1 MCKVCD
7 KSEKGTYRKWQHLDY
22 SLTIDERC
30 SEKVRRNLF
39 PGEYILCGDVLEP
52 QFFGKNIS
60 VSAIVGKNGAG
71 KSSLLELLFRM
82 VNNFGYML
90 GANVRKNKKG
100 SKYVKYVDGIYADL
114 KYRIDDEL
122 VILKCRY
129 DKVLYSY
136 EGKTFCLFDS
146 LDAKDTFGQERPRA
160 DMEEEAQEIDV
171 VSMDAALRIE
181 LCKHFFFSV
190 VTNYSLQSYNS
201 NDYLDEEALGHHY
214 VDDIGIDKNDSW
226 LDGVFHK
233 NDGYLVPISLNPE
246 RYKGFFDLQK
256 ETDLTSSR
264 LEILLIE
271 AKRRNINF
279 IDNYELDDIEYSFS
293 WDYIANKV
301 SLEKDSIKDE
311 YELRTAIRLIAED
324 SHSVL
329 AILLERYGFHVD
341 DSENLLFYVGIA
353 YLFYKTHSIAA
364 SYPIFGAP
372 KQMVNVEHLD
382 EICHDEDTIVQYAS
396 FIKQLIHDK
405 SHLTTKLRKTLN
417 FMKALV
423 NGQNLEESFSYYRD
437 YTHFVG
443 EVLSKRPSLEDRMAI
458 LPPPFF
464 KSKVYLRQI
473 DTGKRMLYSKLSSG
487 ERQYLFTFSALLY
500 HVFNIKMTPVN
511 RPHYRLANL
520 MLDEVEICFHPEYQR
535 TLVYRLIELLR
546 QFRLNYRFSINIIL
560 TTHSPFILSDIPKSN
575 VLYLENGKSVGET
588 IYKDT
593 FGANVNDILHQSFFL
608 KKGFMGEFARDKI
621 QSVIDFFNSKNS
633 SKWTK
638 ESSLEF
644 IEKVVSEPILQRQ
657 LRSLYEKRY
666 DLRDNK
672 IEKLESEIERLKQ
685 KLKDLKK

>member
-1 MCKVCD
+1 MA
-7 KSEKGTYRKWQHLDY
+7 TFRLL

-71 KSSLLELLFRM
+71 KSSLLELLFGM

-146 LDAKDTFGQERPRA
+146 LDAKDIFGQERPRA

-311 YELRTAIRLIAED
+311 YELRSAIRLIAED

-621 QSVIDFFNSKNS
+621 QSVIDFLNSKNS

>member
-1 MCKVCD
+1 MA
-7 KSEKGTYRKWQHLDY
+7 TFRLL

-301 SLEKDSIKDE
+301 SLEKDS
-311 YELRTAIRLIAED
+311 
-324 SHSVL
+324 
-329 AILLERYGFHVD
+329 
-341 DSENLLFYVGIA
+341 
-353 YLFYKTHSIAA
+353 
-364 SYPIFGAP
+364 
-372 KQMVNVEHLD
+372 
-382 EICHDEDTIVQYAS
+382 
-396 FIKQLIHDK
+396 
-405 SHLTTKLRKTLN
+405 
-417 FMKALV
+417 
-423 NGQNLEESFSYYRD
+423 
-437 YTHFVG
+437 
-443 EVLSKRPSLEDRMAI
+443 
-458 LPPPFF
+458 
-464 KSKVYLRQI
+464 
-473 DTGKRMLYSKLSSG
+473 
-487 ERQYLFTFSALLY
+487 
-500 HVFNIKMTPVN
+500 
-511 RPHYRLANL
+511 
-520 MLDEVEICFHPEYQR
+520 
-535 TLVYRLIELLR
+535 
-546 QFRLNYRFSINIIL
+546 
-560 TTHSPFILSDIPKSN
+560 
-575 VLYLENGKSVGET
+575 
-588 IYKDT
+588 
-593 FGANVNDILHQSFFL
+593 
-608 KKGFMGEFARDKI
+608 
-621 QSVIDFFNSKNS
+621 
-633 SKWTK
+633 
-638 ESSLEF
+638 
-644 IEKVVSEPILQRQ
+644 
-657 LRSLYEKRY
+657 
-666 DLRDNK
+666 
-672 IEKLESEIERLKQ
+672 
-685 KLKDLKK
+685 

>member
-1 MCKVCD
+1 MA
-7 KSEKGTYRKWQHLDY
+7 TFRLL

-201 NDYLDEEALGHHY
+201 NDYLDEEALVHHY

-311 YELRTAIRLIAED
+311 YELRSAIRLIAED

-364 SYPIFGAP
+364 CYPIFGAP

-621 QSVIDFFNSKNS
+621 QSVIDFLNSKNS

>member
-1 MCKVCD
+1 MA
-7 KSEKGTYRKWQHLDY
+7 TFRLL

-71 KSSLLELLFRM
+71 KSLLLELLFRM

-311 YELRTAIRLIAED
+311 YELRSAIRLIAED

-621 QSVIDFFNSKNS
+621 QSVIDFLNSKNS

>member
-1 MCKVCD
+1 MA
-7 KSEKGTYRKWQHLDY
+7 TFRLL

-311 YELRTAIRLIAED
+311 YELRSAIRLIAED

-621 QSVIDFFNSKNS
+621 QSVIDFLNSKNS

-657 LRSLYEKRY
+657 LRSLYEKKY

>member
-1 MCKVCD
+1 MA
-7 KSEKGTYRKWQHLDY
+7 TFRLL

-226 LDGVFHK
+226 LDGLFHK

-311 YELRTAIRLIAED
+311 YELRSAIRLIAED

-621 QSVIDFFNSKNS
+621 QSVIDFLNSKNS

>member
-1 MCKVCD
+1 MA
-7 KSEKGTYRKWQHLDY
+7 TFRLL

-160 DMEEEAQEIDV
+160 DMEEKAQEIDV

-226 LDGVFHK
+226 LDGMFHK

-311 YELRTAIRLIAED
+311 YELRSAIRLIAED

-621 QSVIDFFNSKNS
+621 QSVIDFLNSKNS

>member
-1 MCKVCD
+1 MA
-7 KSEKGTYRKWQHLDY
+7 TFRLL

-311 YELRTAIRLIAED
+311 YELRSAIRLIAED

-443 EVLSKRPSLEDRMAI
+443 EVLSKRPSLEDRMAN

-575 VLYLENGKSVGET
+575 VLYLENGKSVGEI

-621 QSVIDFFNSKNS
+621 QSVIDFLNSKNS

>member
-1 MCKVCD
+1 MA
-7 KSEKGTYRKWQHLDY
+7 TFRLL

-39 PGEYILCGDVLEP
+39 PGEYILCVDVLEP

-214 VDDIGIDKNDSW
+214 VDDIGIDKIDSW

-301 SLEKDSIKDE
+301 SLEKDSIKDG
-311 YELRTAIRLIAED
+311 YELRSAIRLIAED

-621 QSVIDFFNSKNS
+621 QSVIDFLNSKNS

>member
-1 MCKVCD
+1 MA
-7 KSEKGTYRKWQHLDY
+7 TFRLL

-129 DKVLYSY
+129 DKVLYSN

-311 YELRTAIRLIAED
+311 YELRSAIRLIAED

-372 KQMVNVEHLD
+372 KQMVNVELLD

-621 QSVIDFFNSKNS
+621 QSVIDFLNSKNS

>member
-1 MCKVCD
+1 MA
-7 KSEKGTYRKWQHLDY
+7 TFRLL

-39 PGEYILCGDVLEP
+39 SGEYILCGDVLEP

-311 YELRTAIRLIAED
+311 YELRSAIRLIAED

-621 QSVIDFFNSKNS
+621 QSVIDFLNSKNS

>member
-1 MCKVCD
+1 MA
-7 KSEKGTYRKWQHLDY
+7 TFRLL

-160 DMEEEAQEIDV
+160 DMEEKAQEIDV

-311 YELRTAIRLIAED
+311 YELRSAIRLIAED

-621 QSVIDFFNSKNS
+621 QSVIDFLNSKNS